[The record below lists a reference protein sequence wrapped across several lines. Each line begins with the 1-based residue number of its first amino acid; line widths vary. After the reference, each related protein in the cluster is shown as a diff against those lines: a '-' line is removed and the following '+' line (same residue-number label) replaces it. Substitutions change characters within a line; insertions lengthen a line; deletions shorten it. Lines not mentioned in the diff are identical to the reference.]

1 MSKLLVETNFIQYDS
16 NIIAEARDV
25 SRPLVLRNVVLQRA
39 NAKNQNGRV
48 YPREILMKEV
58 VRYRQEFVNE
68 NRALGEL
75 DHPESPVV
83 NLRNVC
89 ANVTRIDTKGD
100 DVVGDMQILSTP
112 AGNIV
117 RELVKNNIRL
127 GVSSRG
133 VGSVKNMDENT
144 LEVQDDFNLICFDV
158 VSNPST
164 HGAFINESVTPGQV
178 QVLMNLD
185 SLIHDFLSEVR

>member
-58 VRYRQEFVNE
+58 VRY
-68 NRALGEL
+68 RALGEL

>member
-144 LEVQDDFNLICFDV
+144 LEVQDDFNLI
-158 VSNPST
+158 SNPST

>member
-58 VRYRQEFVNE
+58 ARYRNEFVNE

>member
-1 MSKLLVETNFIQYDS
+1 MNQTLLVEQNFISYD
-16 NIIAEARDV
+16 NRIITEAHDM
-25 SRPLVLRNVVLQRA
+25 SKPLVLRNVVLQRA

-58 VRYRQEFVNE
+58 SRYRTEFVQQ

-89 ANVTRIDTKGD
+89 ANVTRIDVKGD

-112 AGNIV
+112 SGNIV

-133 VGSVKNMDENT
+133 VGSVKNVDENT

-164 HGAFINESVTPGQV
+164 HGAFINESTSYGSKILV
-178 QVLMNLD
+178 NIN
-185 SLIHDFLSEVR
+185 SLIYDFLAEVR

>member
-58 VRYRQEFVNE
+58 
-68 NRALGEL
+68 

>member
-16 NIIAEARDV
+16 NVIAEARDV

-58 VRYRQEFVNE
+58 ARYRNEFVNE

-75 DHPESPVV
+75 DHPQSPVV

-164 HGAFINESVTPGQV
+164 HGAFINESATPGQV